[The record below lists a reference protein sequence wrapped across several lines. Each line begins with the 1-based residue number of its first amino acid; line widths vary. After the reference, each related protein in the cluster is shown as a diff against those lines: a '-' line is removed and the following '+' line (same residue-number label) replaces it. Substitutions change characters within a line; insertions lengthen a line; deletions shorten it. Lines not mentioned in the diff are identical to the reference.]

1 MKFGR
6 SFRRAL
12 TGAVVAATAVACF
25 ETASILAASHAAAGR
40 PPVAAT
46 VVAPGSGAVLH
57 ASLALVQREARAGN
71 LQQEQQATSRA
82 SAAAGRLSATAP
94 CDKVIDVDL
103 TAQHLVATACGQ
115 AFISTP
121 ITSGRPGLRT
131 PTGAF
136 SIFLREQGVYF
147 NSPWPA
153 GDPNYY
159 PPMFVAYA
167 MEFLDGGYFLHTDP
181 DEPIGSFGPGSQNG
195 PYASH
200 GCVHVP
206 TPVMV
211 RLYAWAGNGTRVVIH
226 Y

>member
-1 MKFGR
+1 M
-6 SFRRAL
+6 
-12 TGAVVAATAVACF
+12 AVASF
-25 ETASILAASHAAAGR
+25 ETASILAASHAAPVR
-40 PPVAAT
+40 PPAVAT
-46 VVAPGSGAVLH
+46 VVAPDSGTPQD
-57 ASLALVQREARAGN
+57 ASLALLQRQARADN
-71 LQQEQQATSRA
+71 FQLEQQAASRA
-82 SAAAGRLSATAP
+82 SAGAGRLTPTRP
-94 CDKVIDVDL
+94 CGKVIDVDL
-103 TAQHLVATACGQ
+103 TTQHLVATACGQ
-115 AFISTP
+115 VFISTP

-147 NSPWPA
+147 NSPWPK

-167 MEFLDGGYFLHTDP
+167 MEFLGGGYFLHTDP
-181 DEPIGSFGPGSQNG
+181 DEPLGTFGPGSQNG

-206 TPVMV
+206 IPVMV
-211 RLYAWAGNGTRVVIH
+211 HLYAWAANGTRVVIH